1 MVIIV
6 AELKL
11 NKKTNI
17 IKSISLTT
25 AYLHYA
31 LKIFFP
37 ISRLSGEL
45 FNFSKN
51 EFFSVKL

>member
-45 FNFSKN
+45 LNFSKN